1 MLFVIDIG
9 NTNILLGIYD
19 GEKPVSDLRIVT
31 DTNKTAEG
39 FKKDIKE
46 ALDSA
51 KIDTSWIKGVVISS
65 VVPSL
70 NTVFEKLCNRWL
82 NKKPLFVNSKVKTGM
97 GINCENPEEVGAD
110 RIAVSVAAR
119 ELYGKP
125 VIVVDFGTAVTFDVV
140 DENGDYAG
148 GVIAP
153 GIELSSKALSE
164 KTALLPQVDVVKP
177 DFVVGKNT
185 VNSMQSGIVYGFLGQ
200 AREIV
205 TRIKNE
211 IKGSPKV
218 IATGGYAGMIAGELP
233 LIDRE
238 HPNLILEGLRLIWER
253 NQNN

>member
-164 KTALLPQVDVVKP
+164 KTALLPRVDVVKP